1 MARIPSGLREVSS
14 LLSLSQ
20 VSRIESRLPV
30 IPCLCPPWFQLPNHG
45 SRNQGGHKHGMTGK
59 RDSIRETCDRLR
71 RLLTSRKP
79 DGILA
84 ILQEVGTIE
93 CDAVI
98 ANSGELQAVEEK
110 LDGLLRRLTEQ
121 GAIDEERW
129 IAFFGCG

>member
-1 MARIPSGLREVSS
+1 MGTGP
-14 LLSLSQ
+14 
-20 VSRIESRLPV
+20 
-30 IPCLCPPWFQLPNHG
+30 QLPNHG
-45 SRNQGGHKHGMTGK
+45 SRNQGGQKHGMTGK

>member
-1 MARIPSGLREVSS
+1 
-14 LLSLSQ
+14 
-20 VSRIESRLPV
+20 
-30 IPCLCPPWFQLPNHG
+30 
-45 SRNQGGHKHGMTGK
+45 MTGK

-71 RLLTSRKP
+71 RLLTSRKR

-121 GAIDEERW
+121 GTIDEERW
-129 IAFFGCG
+129 IEFFGEPE